1 MTALHVTIWGDAG
14 ADAPSV
20 VLVHGTMTW
29 GTACF
34 EAQHTL
40 ARYYRLLV
48 MDRRGFGESPDID
61 QSDYEVDASDVAEL
75 LGDGAHLVG
84 HSYGGVVAMLA
95 AGLRPPIVRSLTL
108 IEPSAFRLAARDP
121 TVAAAL
127 ERMRKGVQNLP
138 EGMSAEEYLRLS
150 TEPLGIDVPAPTLLT
165 LRAARSAMRERP
177 SWEAEV
183 PVEPLARASWPKL
196 VISGIWENVSSEYR
210 AFAGEPLMAC
220 ARITADRI
228 GASLLRVPGAGHEP
242 HKEQPEFVN
251 AALRD
256 LWEGRPISR

>member
-1 MTALHVTIWGDAG
+1 M
-14 ADAPSV
+14 

-34 EAQHTL
+34 EAQRPL
-40 ARYYRLLV
+40 ARHYRLLV
-48 MDRRGFGESPDID
+48 MDRRGFGESPDIAR
-61 QSDYEVDASDVAEL
+61 SDYEVDASDVVGL

-95 AGLRPPIVRSLTL
+95 AGLRPQAVRSLTL
-108 IEPSAFRLAARDP
+108 IEPSAFRLATHEP

-138 EGMSAEEYLRLS
+138 EDMSPEEYLRLS
-150 TEPLGIDVPAPTLLT
+150 TEPLGIDAPAPTPLT

-177 SWEAEV
+177 GWEAEV

-196 VISGIWENVSSEYR
+196 VISGTWENVSSEYR
-210 AFAGEPLMAC
+210 TFAGEPLMAC
-220 ARITADRI
+220 ARITADRT
-228 GASLLRVPGAGHEP
+228 GAGLLRVPAAGHEP
-242 HKEQPEFVN
+242 HRERPEIVN

-256 LWEGRPISR
+256 LWRE

>member
-1 MTALHVTIWGDAG
+1 MTAVHVTIWDDAG

-34 EAQHTL
+34 EAQRTL
-40 ARYYRLLV
+40 ARHYRLLV

-61 QSDYEVDASDVAEL
+61 RSDYEVDASDVAEL

-127 ERMRKGVQNLP
+127 ERMRKGVP
-138 EGMSAEEYLRLS
+138 EPPRRFVCRGVSSPVYRAFGHRRACS
-150 TEPLGIDVPAPTLLT
+150 DTAH
-165 LRAARSAMRERP
+165 AARSAKRD
-177 SWEAEV
+177 
-183 PVEPLARASWPKL
+183 ARA
-196 VISGIWENVSSEYR
+196 
-210 AFAGEPLMAC
+210 
-220 ARITADRI
+220 ARL
-228 GASLLRVPGAGHEP
+228 GG
-242 HKEQPEFVN
+242 
-251 AALRD
+251 
-256 LWEGRPISR
+256 